1 VVTAGEQRRAGRQR
15 LRRKLLA
22 HLFDN
27 HGVMLTRAD
36 SARESLGQL
45 AEMDPCGDAP
55 PLGDA
60 DLGFDADGYRVRR
73 SGGTDFRVSDCCAKD
88 ATTADDDS
96 DEGTIVC
103 RRCKRPIDEAIAL
116 APLLPYLAPDG
127 HVLVRASTATGY

>member
-1 VVTAGEQRRAGRQR
+1 MTDTAAAMRRPRMRRA
-15 LRRKLLA
+15 LLA

-45 AEMDPCGDAP
+45 AEMDPCGAAP

-60 DLGFDADGYRVRR
+60 DLGYDADGWRVRR
-73 SGGTDFRVSDCCAKD
+73 SGGTDFRVTDCCAKD
-88 ATTADDDS
+88 ATTADGD

-103 RRCKRPIDEAIAL
+103 RRCKQPAGESLAL
-116 APLLPYLAPDG
+116 PPMLPYLAPDG
-127 HVLVRASTATGY
+127 HVLVRADTAKERDR